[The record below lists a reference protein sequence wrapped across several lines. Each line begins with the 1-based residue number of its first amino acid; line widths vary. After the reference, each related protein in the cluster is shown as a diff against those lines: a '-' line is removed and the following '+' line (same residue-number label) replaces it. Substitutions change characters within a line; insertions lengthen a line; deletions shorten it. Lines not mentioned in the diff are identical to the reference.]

1 MGVGRL
7 RETFFD
13 NLKYYEG
20 LRYYSH
26 GHISA
31 LRTDFFDGY
40 TLDTVAAVIHSY
52 SITPE
57 LQYNS
62 VYQKNFFFYSALQQQ
77 SQLLTVQFV
86 RGTSEGCVS

>member
-13 NLKYYEG
+13 DLKHYEG

-40 TLDTVAAVIHSY
+40 TLDTVAAAIHSY
-52 SITPE
+52 SIT
-57 LQYNS
+57 
-62 VYQKNFFFYSALQQQ
+62 VALFI
-77 SQLLTVQFV
+77 LCTL
-86 RGTSEGCVS
+86 